1 MESNNEKRRFHKTS
15 GISASMLLRVKGT
28 LGGKDI
34 TIFIAPTR
42 CNNYV
47 SIEFANQLA
56 IPESN
61 IIEKLDLWN
70 EKQYDIT
77 NLQLNIGD
85 YTFVSQFIVRSLW
98 SDDGHIILGS
108 L

>member
-1 MESNNEKRRFHKTS
+1 MESNKEKRRFHKTS
-15 GISASMLLRVKGT
+15 GIFASMLLRVKGT

-34 TIFIAPTR
+34 TIFVSPTR
-42 CNNYV
+42 CNNYI
-47 SIEFANQLA
+47 SIELANRLA

-85 YTFVSQFIVRSLW
+85 YTGVSQFIVGSLW
-98 SDDGHIILGS
+98 SDNGHIIMGS
-108 L
+108 P

>member
-1 MESNNEKRRFHKTS
+1 MRKKEDSLKVQETTLLQCYLESKE
-15 GISASMLLRVKGT
+15 T

-34 TIFIAPTR
+34 IISITPTG

-47 SIEFANQLA
+47 NTKFTNQLA

-70 EKQYDIT
+70 KKQYDIT
-77 NLQLNIGD
+77 NLQVNIGD
-85 YTFVSQFIVRSLW
+85 YTFVSQFTVGSLW
-98 SDDGHIILGS
+98 SNEGDILLGS
-108 L
+108 P